1 MSEAFLLDKRS
12 LGYAEDYVP
21 APDHVRAAREDAVSA
36 GVPAPSNGVTTALT
50 FLAKVLDA
58 KAVVEIGTGT
68 GATGLALFE
77 GMSPQG
83 VLTSIDPEVGWQLTA
98 KQAFRDR
105 QIASQH
111 FRLIAGR
118 PLEVVNNLRD
128 AAYDLVL
135 VNAEKLEYVEH
146 VAQAERLLRPG
157 GVSRSEI
164 EAVVGPLAAPASGK
178 IEAPGMLASHYAPRA
193 RLRLDATELREGEA
207 GLDFGGRFASATGAE
222 VLDLSRKADLVEAAS
237 RLYFCLRAL
246 DATGAAAIAVAPVPT
261 ENIGEAI
268 RDRLARAAAPR
279 DGGAS

>member
-157 GVSRSEI
+157 GVLVLNDALWHGLVADPGDESDESVIIREAL
-164 EAVVGPLAAPASGK
+164 EAVNES
-178 IEAPGMLASHYAPRA
+178 
-193 RLRLDATELREGEA
+193 
-207 GLDFGGRFASATGAE
+207 E
-222 VLDLSRKADLVEAAS
+222 VLTPCLLPLGGGLLV
-237 RLYFCLRAL
+237 
-246 DATGAAAIAVAPVPT
+246 AVK
-261 ENIGEAI
+261 
-268 RDRLARAAAPR
+268 R
-279 DGGAS
+279 

>member
-157 GVSRSEI
+157 GVLVLNDALWHGLVADPGDESDESVIIRVAL
-164 EAVVGPLAAPASGK
+164 EAVNES
-178 IEAPGMLASHYAPRA
+178 
-193 RLRLDATELREGEA
+193 
-207 GLDFGGRFASATGAE
+207 E
-222 VLDLSRKADLVEAAS
+222 VLTPCLLPLGEGLLV
-237 RLYFCLRAL
+237 
-246 DATGAAAIAVAPVPT
+246 AVK
-261 ENIGEAI
+261 
-268 RDRLARAAAPR
+268 R
-279 DGGAS
+279 

>member
-157 GVSRSEI
+157 GVLVLND
-164 EAVVGPLAAPASGK
+164 ALWHGLVAD
-178 IEAPGMLASHYAPRA
+178 PGDES
-193 RLRLDATELREGEA
+193 DESVIIRE
-207 GLDFGGRFASATGAE
+207 
-222 VLDLSRKADLVEAAS
+222 
-237 RLYFCLRAL
+237 AL
-246 DATGAAAIAVAPVPT
+246 DAVNASDDLTPLLLPLGHGLLAAVKA
-261 ENIGEAI
+261 
-268 RDRLARAAAPR
+268 
-279 DGGAS
+279 

>member
-118 PLEVVNNLRD
+118 PLEVVTNLRD

-157 GVSRSEI
+157 GVLVLNDALWHGLVADPGDESDESVIIREAL
-164 EAVVGPLAAPASGK
+164 EAVNES
-178 IEAPGMLASHYAPRA
+178 
-193 RLRLDATELREGEA
+193 
-207 GLDFGGRFASATGAE
+207 E
-222 VLDLSRKADLVEAAS
+222 VLTPCLLPLGEGLLV
-237 RLYFCLRAL
+237 
-246 DATGAAAIAVAPVPT
+246 AVK
-261 ENIGEAI
+261 
-268 RDRLARAAAPR
+268 R
-279 DGGAS
+279 

>member
-83 VLTSIDPEVGWQLTA
+83 VLTSIDPEVGWQLAA
-98 KQAFRDR
+98 KQAFRDH
-105 QIASQH
+105 QITSQR

-118 PLEVVNNLRD
+118 PLEVLNNLRD

-157 GVSRSEI
+157 GVLVLNDALWRGLVADPGDESDESVIIREAL
-164 EAVVGPLAAPASGK
+164 EAVNES
-178 IEAPGMLASHYAPRA
+178 
-193 RLRLDATELREGEA
+193 
-207 GLDFGGRFASATGAE
+207 E
-222 VLDLSRKADLVEAAS
+222 VLTPCLLPLGEGLLV
-237 RLYFCLRAL
+237 
-246 DATGAAAIAVAPVPT
+246 AVK
-261 ENIGEAI
+261 
-268 RDRLARAAAPR
+268 R
-279 DGGAS
+279 

>member
-157 GVSRSEI
+157 GVLVLNDALWHGLVADPGDESDESVIIREAL
-164 EAVVGPLAAPASGK
+164 EAVNES
-178 IEAPGMLASHYAPRA
+178 
-193 RLRLDATELREGEA
+193 
-207 GLDFGGRFASATGAE
+207 E
-222 VLDLSRKADLVEAAS
+222 VLTPCLLPLGEGLLV
-237 RLYFCLRAL
+237 
-246 DATGAAAIAVAPVPT
+246 AVQ
-261 ENIGEAI
+261 
-268 RDRLARAAAPR
+268 R
-279 DGGAS
+279 